1 MMKLLMFLC
10 ILINVIKLTGQ
21 EKWELPMKN
30 DIVYYQINSPQF
42 KNTTKPLKSYFL
54 SGSTPMMSLYITEVN
69 SKIRSELS
77 KKGGKYFS
85 NTDYMMML
93 GYDFLKMSDYTKVS
107 DKNFI
112 NLISDTLESSLSIVT
127 VTQGSHAIHLFGDKS
142 SNFSVTAKVRII
154 FTKNSYEM
162 KIRGFTVKD
171 LSVNY
176 KKGSVQTNEAALEDS
191 YNNFLKDKKKDK
203 AELKF
208 YTELNELINSLVI
221 IMNEKFEKDIKVDQ
235 MD

>member
-1 MMKLLMFLC
+1 MKKLAV
-10 ILINVIKLTGQ
+10 LISLVISSINLIGQ

-42 KNTTKPLKSYFL
+42 KNTNKKLKNYFL
-54 SGSTPMMSLYITEVN
+54 TGNPMMSTYITEVN
-69 SKIRSELS
+69 NKIRSELS

-85 NTDYMMML
+85 TTDYMMNL
-93 GYDFLKMSDYTKVS
+93 GYDFLKVGDYSKVS

-112 NLISDTLESSLSIVT
+112 NLLSDTLEGSIT
-127 VTQGSHAIHLFGDKS
+127 IMTLTQNNHSIHLFGAKS
-142 SNFSVTAKVRII
+142 SNFTVTAKVRII
-154 FTKNSYEM
+154 FTNNKYDM

-171 LSVNY
+171 LSINY
-176 KKGSVQTNEAALEDS
+176 KKGTIQTNEAALEDS
-191 YNNFLKDKKKDK
+191 YKNFLQDKRKDK
-203 AELKF
+203 AEMKF
-208 YTELNELINSLVI
+208 YTELNELIQSLAI

>member
-1 MMKLLMFLC
+1 MKKLAV
-10 ILINVIKLTGQ
+10 LISLVISSINLIGQ

-42 KNTTKPLKSYFL
+42 KNANKKLKNYFL
-54 SGSTPMMSLYITEVN
+54 TGNPMVSTYIREVN
-69 SKIRSELS
+69 DKIRSELS

-85 NTDYMMML
+85 TTDYMMML
-93 GYDFLKMSDYTKVS
+93 GYDFLKVGDYSKVS

-112 NLISDTLESSLSIVT
+112 NLLSDTLEGGITIMT
-127 VTQGSHAIHLFGDKS
+127 VTQNNHSIHLFGAKS
-142 SNFSVTAKVRII
+142 SNFTVTAKVRII
-154 FTKNSYEM
+154 FTNNKYEM
-162 KIRGFTVKD
+162 KIRGFSVKD
-171 LSVNY
+171 MSINY

-191 YNNFLKDKKKDK
+191 YKNFLQDKRKDK
-203 AELKF
+203 AEMKF
-208 YTELNELINSLVI
+208 YTELNELIQSLAI